1 MRFALA
7 ALAAALALP
16 LPGRAGELLHFPE
29 GNRLHRVDVDTI
41 GGKGPLLRDVPIQNA
56 GGESGGGELLFV
68 APDRDV
74 NGMLC
79 RFPDGSGRFLM
90 GEDTRQ
96 PSPPP
101 GFGVFER
108 SGLQVGK
115 LTPTFF
121 SDPGEPHG
129 CAFAPDPDPGDGVLP
144 PLFTT
149 DVGTESISGSDGQ
162 LILWFPP
169 YDVYPGDP
177 LAFPETDAPSAN
189 FCKLASDIATAGA
202 VAVDAQGRVYVASAS
217 ADGLGKIERFLPP
230 FPSGP
235 DAAGGCGGMDAL
247 GSPVA
252 DGVTRQT
259 FASASLLDGMLSFTG
274 LAFGPNGNL
283 FASAVATG
291 RIAEYDLDGN
301 LVRLIVNPGTPP
313 LPPSF
318 PTPTGNPQGLAFDS
332 QGSLYYADLNLV
344 GTFPDD
350 VGTGDDGKIWRVRFD
365 KRGDPLPPEV
375 VVDGLAFPDA
385 VAVLPGDLE
394 RRKAGGNGKTEWRAY
409 AGGPLRQFLNAKE
422 KKLKPGKLEALRER
436 WRFRTGAIVTASPS
450 VAALQLPGEGRV
462 QVVYFTSWDNN
473 VYAVRLSDGSKLWHF
488 TADLQPG
495 AQFPAASSPAIAR
508 VGERELAIVGLG
520 EVLYAL
526 DAASGEEV
534 WRFTAGTGCA
544 DELGEPPG
552 LCAFDAERNQIE
564 TSPIVADGKVF
575 FGMDVNDVP
584 LGKGGFYA
592 VDAADGRLAWFF
604 DLETASTCT
613 PAAGE
618 EIRRFDGY
626 HSELELGLPAGFLG
640 RPGCNFD
647 RTPTGCGN
655 VWSSP
660 AVDAERGLVFFG
672 SSNCDTDDD
681 PGTAQPAPP
690 MPPHD
695 CALTALRFDG
705 TPAWRWRPREV
716 DNDDLAFGA
725 TPNLFTLKLGK
736 RKVDVVGIGGK
747 DGSYYV
753 LDRDGVNELTGEGFD
768 PGDPLALP
776 YWFRNLVP
784 GGIQGGVIGTPAVD
798 ERARRVYLAT
808 AQGQADPPSLPQQP
822 TVHALD
828 LDTGDVLWQAGSG
841 PLPDGEAS
849 FGPVSATRKLVL
861 VGSIVSQNLRFY
873 DAKTGALLL
882 RRAIGDVG
890 YSGIAS
896 GAAVVDGNVVVGS
909 GIGTLTG
916 DPSDLSELAAR
927 TPSSV
932 VALCVPGSKGCPKDA
947 GP

>member
-29 GNRLHRVDVDTI
+29 GNRLHRVDIDTI
-41 GGKGPLLRDVPIQNA
+41 GGKGPLLRDVPIRNA
-56 GGESGGGELLFV
+56 GEESGGGELLFV
-68 APDRDV
+68 APNRDV

-79 RFPDGSGRFLM
+79 SFPDGSGRFLM

-129 CAFAPDPDPGDGVLP
+129 CAFAPDPDPDDGVPP

-149 DVGTESISGSDGQ
+149 DVGTETISGSDGQ

-177 LAFPETDAPSAN
+177 FAFPETDAPSTN
-189 FCKLASDIATAGA
+189 FCKIASDIATAGA
-202 VAVDAQGRVYVASAS
+202 VAVDAEGRVYVASAS

-235 DAAGGCGGMDAL
+235 DAAGGCSGTDAL

-252 DGVTRQT
+252 DAVSRET

-274 LAFGPNGNL
+274 LAFGPNGHL
-283 FASAVATG
+283 FAGAVATG

-301 LVRLIVNPGTPP
+301 RVRLIVDPGTPP

-332 QGSLYYADLNLV
+332 EGTLYYADLNLV

-394 RRKAGGNGKTEWRAY
+394 RKKAGGNGKTEWRAY

-422 KKLKPGKLEALRER
+422 KKLKAGKLGQLRER

-450 VAALQLPGEGRV
+450 VAALEVPGEGRV
-462 QVVYFTSWDNN
+462 QLVYFTSWDNN

-508 VGERELAIVGLG
+508 VDDRELAIVGLG

-526 DAASGEEV
+526 DAVTGEEV

-544 DELGEPPG
+544 DGLGEPPG
-552 LCAFDAERNQIE
+552 LCAFDGERNQIE
-564 TSPIVADGKVF
+564 TSPIVADGMVL

-604 DLETASTCT
+604 DLESASTCA
-613 PAAGE
+613 PAPGE

-626 HSELELGLPAGFLG
+626 HGELELGLPAGFLA
-640 RPGCNFD
+640 RPGCDFD

-681 PGTAQPAPP
+681 DGTPLPPPP

-753 LDRDGVNELTGEGFD
+753 LDRDGVNELTDEGFD
-768 PGDPLALP
+768 PNDALALP
-776 YWFRNLVP
+776 YWHRNLVP

-808 AQGQADPPSLPQQP
+808 AQGQSDPPSLPQQP

-828 LDTGDVLWQAGSG
+828 LDTGDVLWQAGTG

-849 FGPVSATRKLVL
+849 FGPVSATRKLVV
-861 VGSIVSQNLRFY
+861 VGTIVSQNLRFY
-873 DAKTGALLL
+873 DAKTGELLL
-882 RRAIGDVG
+882 RRAIGDAG

-896 GAAVVDGNVVVGS
+896 GAAIVDGNVVVGS

-932 VALCVPGSKGCPKDA
+932 VALCVPGSKGCPK
-947 GP
+947 